1 MSLLRKYAINSA
13 VLDNSTDAELRK
25 KTFKLALPAILEMM
39 MQTLLGFAD
48 MAMVGSLG
56 PAAIAAIGLSDM
68 PMMTAMAVFAAISV
82 GTTALV
88 ARYIGAKEQ
97 IMANNVAKQSL
108 IISVFMAATFT
119 FLGLILA
126 EAIVTL
132 MGAKEDVIPLS
143 VSYFKIVALGL
154 PLMIITLVMS
164 GVLRGSGDTKTPMY
178 INGIAN
184 VVNIVGNFF
193 MIYPSRNITL
203 TLPIIGTKLSIFIP
217 GAGLGVNG
225 AAIATTTS
233 RSLAGLAILFILLS
247 GRCLVKVNIREK
259 LRIDFS
265 IIRKI
270 FNIGVPAA
278 IEQFFMRFG
287 QLLFFRI
294 VAELGTVMVAA
305 HRITLT
311 AESLSFM
318 PGFGFALAATTLV
331 GQYLGAEEPELS
343 EKSGIIAVEMAAIV
357 MSIVGILFFIW
368 PDIFLKIFTRE
379 KEILESARWCLRI
392 VALSQPFLAGVMG
405 FSGALR
411 GAGDTRRVLM
421 ITFIGIWGI
430 RLTLAYLLAIVLK
443 FGLIGA
449 WIGMSI
455 DLVIRGILFFIIF
468 KSGKWKSIKV

>member
-1 MSLLRKYAINSA
+1 MSILRKYANNSA
-13 VLDNSTDAELRK
+13 ILGNSTDAELRK
-25 KTFKLALPAILEMM
+25 ETFKLALPAILEMM

-56 PAAIAAIGLSDM
+56 SAAIAAIGLSDM
-68 PMMTAMAVFAAISV
+68 PMMTAMAGFAAISV

-126 EAIVTL
+126 ESIVTL

-203 TLPIIGTKLSIFIP
+203 TLPIIETKLSIFIP

-259 LRIDFS
+259 LRIDFT

-294 VAELGTVMVAA
+294 VSELGTVMIAA

-357 MSIVGILFFIW
+357 MSIVGIFFFIW

-379 KEILESARWCLRI
+379 KEILENARWCLRI

-411 GAGDTRRVLM
+411 GAGDTRRVLK

-443 FGLIGA
+443 LGLIGA